1 MLISEAKNLLRMSG
15 YRLIKETVDVFED
28 VAEVL
33 ESYGYEK
40 DEVKDMLDTFAT
52 DVEDGYEKGMTASE
66 IADMVSGLQK
76 DIDESYIYE
85 GKSKGKSDK
94 LAHREKAAYKNKKK
108 SYEEEDDS
116 DDDDDDLDEAFLEEG
131 KSKPKG
137 DKFAHKEK
145 VAGRKPK
152 GGCCGKKGCKD
163 CEDDDLDE
171 SIAPD
176 NGWAE
181 SHKKYGSISDFYEVL
196 VDRGYSLEGAKD
208 WVDRNMGKIVML
220 KRKGYT
226 IEDIVFELDGPLAE
240 SIEDVPGLT
249 REPRGQVGTD
259 DWSDFKD
266 DFRAKTLLLKKA
278 LTPKFVS
285 ELIKR
290 TNFEVDEKDIKSYAF
305 DVIENANLDAQNPV
319 DALQRKL
326 RRHFTGI

>member
-76 DIDESYIYE
+76 NVDESYIYE

-137 DKFAHKEK
+137 DKFSHKEK

-152 GGCCGKKGCKD
+152 GYYGKKGSKD
-163 CEDDDLDE
+163 CDEDEDDDLD
-171 SIAPD
+171 
-176 NGWAE
+176 
-181 SHKKYGSISDFYEVL
+181 
-196 VDRGYSLEGAKD
+196 
-208 WVDRNMGKIVML
+208 
-220 KRKGYT
+220 
-226 IEDIVFELDGPLAE
+226 E

-249 REPRGQVGTD
+249 RELRGQVGTD

-266 DFRAKTLLLKKA
+266 EFRAKTLLLKKA

>member
-15 YRLIKETVDVFED
+15 YRLIKESVDIFEE

-52 DVEDGYEKGMTASE
+52 DVEDGYEKGMTADE
-66 IADMVSGLQK
+66 IADMVMDLQK

-85 GKSKGKSDK
+85 GKSKCKSDK
-94 LAHREKAAYKNKKK
+94 FAHREKVAYKNKKK
-108 SYEEEDDS
+108 YYEDEEE
-116 DDDDDDLDEAFLEEG
+116 DDDDDLDEAFLEEG

-137 DKFAHKEK
+137 DRFSHKEK

-152 GGCCGKKGCKD
+152 DCCGKKGCKD
-163 CEDDDLDE
+163 CDEEDDDLD
-171 SIAPD
+171 
-176 NGWAE
+176 
-181 SHKKYGSISDFYEVL
+181 
-196 VDRGYSLEGAKD
+196 
-208 WVDRNMGKIVML
+208 
-220 KRKGYT
+220 
-226 IEDIVFELDGPLAE
+226 E

-249 REPRGQVGTD
+249 RELRGQVGTD

-266 DFRAKTLLLKKA
+266 EFRAKTLLLKKA

-290 TNFEVDEKDIKSYAF
+290 TDFEIDEKEIKSYAL
-305 DVIENANLDAQNPV
+305 DVIENANLDAKNPV
-319 DALQRKL
+319 DALQRKI

>member
-1 MLISEAKNLLRMSG
+1 MSG

-40 DEVKDMLDTFAT
+40 DEVKDMLDTFST

-76 DIDESYIYE
+76 NVDESYIYE
-85 GKSKGKSDK
+85 GKSRGKSDK
-94 LAHREKAAYKNKKK
+94 FAHSERAAYKKKKK
-108 SYEEEDDS
+108 SYEECDDC
-116 DDDDDDLDEAFLEEG
+116 DDDDDLD
-131 KSKPKG
+131 
-137 DKFAHKEK
+137 
-145 VAGRKPK
+145 
-152 GGCCGKKGCKD
+152 
-163 CEDDDLDE
+163 
-171 SIAPD
+171 
-176 NGWAE
+176 
-181 SHKKYGSISDFYEVL
+181 
-196 VDRGYSLEGAKD
+196 
-208 WVDRNMGKIVML
+208 
-220 KRKGYT
+220 
-226 IEDIVFELDGPLAE
+226 E

-249 REPRGQVGTD
+249 REPRGQVGAD

-285 ELIKR
+285 ELIKK
-290 TNFEVDEKDIKSYAF
+290 TDFEIDEKEIKSYAF
-305 DVIENANLDAQNPV
+305 DVIENANLDAKNPV

>member
-15 YRLIKETVDVFED
+15 YRLIKESVNIFED

-52 DVEDGYEKGMTASE
+52 DIEDGYEKGMTVSE

-76 DIDESYIYE
+76 NVDESYIYE
-85 GKSKGKSDK
+85 GKSKCKSDK
-94 LAHREKAAYKNKKK
+94 FAHREKAAYKNKKK
-108 SYEEEDDS
+108 YYEEDE
-116 DDDDDDLDEAFLEEG
+116 DDDDDLDEAFLEEG

-137 DKFAHKEK
+137 DKFSHKEK

-152 GGCCGKKGCKD
+152 DCCGKKGCKD
-163 CEDDDLDE
+163 CDEDDDLD
-171 SIAPD
+171 
-176 NGWAE
+176 
-181 SHKKYGSISDFYEVL
+181 
-196 VDRGYSLEGAKD
+196 
-208 WVDRNMGKIVML
+208 
-220 KRKGYT
+220 
-226 IEDIVFELDGPLAE
+226 E

-249 REPRGQVGTD
+249 RELRGQVGTD

-266 DFRAKTLLLKKA
+266 EFRAKTLLLKKA

-290 TNFEVDEKDIKSYAF
+290 TNFEVDAKDIKSYAL
-305 DVIENANLDAQNPV
+305 DVIENANLDAKNPV
-319 DALQRKL
+319 DALQRKI

>member
-15 YRLIKETVDVFED
+15 YRLIKESVDIFEE

-52 DVEDGYEKGMTASE
+52 DVEDGYEKGMTADE
-66 IADMVSGLQK
+66 IADMVSDLQK
-76 DIDESYIYE
+76 NIDESYIYE
-85 GKSKGKSDK
+85 GKSKCKSDK
-94 LAHREKAAYKNKKK
+94 FAHREKVAYKNKKK
-108 SYEEEDDS
+108 YYEDEDE
-116 DDDDDDLDEAFLEEG
+116 DDDDDLDEAFLEEG

-152 GGCCGKKGCKD
+152 DCCGKKGCKD
-163 CEDDDLDE
+163 CDEDDDLD
-171 SIAPD
+171 
-176 NGWAE
+176 
-181 SHKKYGSISDFYEVL
+181 
-196 VDRGYSLEGAKD
+196 
-208 WVDRNMGKIVML
+208 
-220 KRKGYT
+220 
-226 IEDIVFELDGPLAE
+226 E

-249 REPRGQVGTD
+249 RELRGQVGTD

-266 DFRAKTLLLKKA
+266 EFRAKTLLLKKA

-290 TNFEVDEKDIKSYAF
+290 TDFEIDEKDIKSYAL
-305 DVIENANLDAQNPV
+305 DVIENANLDAKNQV
-319 DALQRKL
+319 DALQRKI

>member
-15 YRLIKETVDVFED
+15 YRLIKESVDIFGE

-33 ESYGYEK
+33 ESWGYEK

-52 DVEDGYEKGMTASE
+52 DVEDGYEKGMTADE

-85 GKSKGKSDK
+85 GKSKCKSDK
-94 LAHREKAAYKNKKK
+94 FAHREKVAYKNKKK
-108 SYEEEDDS
+108 YYEDEDE
-116 DDDDDDLDEAFLEEG
+116 DDDDDLDEAFLEEG
-131 KSKPKG
+131 KSKPNG

-152 GGCCGKKGCKD
+152 DCCGKKGCKD
-163 CEDDDLDE
+163 CDEEDDDLD
-171 SIAPD
+171 
-176 NGWAE
+176 
-181 SHKKYGSISDFYEVL
+181 
-196 VDRGYSLEGAKD
+196 
-208 WVDRNMGKIVML
+208 
-220 KRKGYT
+220 
-226 IEDIVFELDGPLAE
+226 E

-249 REPRGQVGTD
+249 RELRGQVGTD

-266 DFRAKTLLLKKA
+266 EFRAKTLLLKKA

-290 TNFEVDEKDIKSYAF
+290 TDFEIDEKDIKSYAL
-305 DVIENANLDAQNPV
+305 DVIENANLDAKNPV
-319 DALQRKL
+319 DALQRKI

>member
-15 YRLIKETVDVFED
+15 YRLIKESVDIFEE

-76 DIDESYIYE
+76 NVDESYIYE
-85 GKSKGKSDK
+85 GKSKCKSDK
-94 LAHREKAAYKNKKK
+94 FAHREKAAYKNKKK
-108 SYEEEDDS
+108 SYEEDDS

-152 GGCCGKKGCKD
+152 GGCCGKNGCKD

-171 SIAPD
+171 STNSFI
-176 NGWAE
+176 NE
-181 SHKKYGSISDFYEVL
+181 IKEVL
-196 VDRGYSLEGAKD
+196 IGRGYDEEGASSWIFVHK
-208 WVDRNMGKIVML
+208 NKIADL
-220 KRKGYT
+220 EEFGYSA
-226 IEDIVFELDGPLAE
+226 EDIVYKLDGSLDEA
-240 SIEDVPGLT
+240 IEDVPGLT

>member
-76 DIDESYIYE
+76 NVDESYIYE

-94 LAHREKAAYKNKKK
+94 FAHREKAAYKNKKK
-108 SYEEEDDS
+108 YYEEEDDE
-116 DDDDDDLDEAFLEEG
+116 DDDDLDEAFLEEG

-137 DKFAHKEK
+137 DKFSHKEK

-152 GGCCGKKGCKD
+152 GCYGKKGCKD
-163 CEDDDLDE
+163 CDEDEDDDLD
-171 SIAPD
+171 
-176 NGWAE
+176 
-181 SHKKYGSISDFYEVL
+181 
-196 VDRGYSLEGAKD
+196 
-208 WVDRNMGKIVML
+208 
-220 KRKGYT
+220 
-226 IEDIVFELDGPLAE
+226 E

-249 REPRGQVGTD
+249 RELRGQVGTD

-266 DFRAKTLLLKKA
+266 EFRAKTLLLKKA

-290 TNFEVDEKDIKSYAF
+290 TNFEVDAKDIKSYAL
-305 DVIENANLDAQNPV
+305 DVIENANLGAQNPV
-319 DALQRKL
+319 DALQRKI

>member
-15 YRLIKETVDVFED
+15 YRLIKESVDIFEE

-52 DVEDGYEKGMTASE
+52 DVEDGYEKGMTADE

-85 GKSKGKSDK
+85 GKSKCKSDK
-94 LAHREKAAYKNKKK
+94 FAHREKVAYKNKKK
-108 SYEEEDDS
+108 SYEDE
-116 DDDDDDLDEAFLEEG
+116 DDDDDLDEAFLEEG

-137 DKFAHKEK
+137 DRFSHKEK

-152 GGCCGKKGCKD
+152 DCCGKKGCKD
-163 CEDDDLDE
+163 CDEDDDLD
-171 SIAPD
+171 
-176 NGWAE
+176 
-181 SHKKYGSISDFYEVL
+181 
-196 VDRGYSLEGAKD
+196 
-208 WVDRNMGKIVML
+208 
-220 KRKGYT
+220 
-226 IEDIVFELDGPLAE
+226 E

-249 REPRGQVGTD
+249 RELRGQVGTD

-266 DFRAKTLLLKKA
+266 EFRAKTLLLKKA

-290 TNFEVDEKDIKSYAF
+290 TDFEIDEKEIKSYAL
-305 DVIENANLDAQNPV
+305 DVIENANLDAKNPV
-319 DALQRKL
+319 DALQRKI

>member
-15 YRLIKETVDVFED
+15 YRLIKESVDIFEE

-52 DVEDGYEKGMTASE
+52 DVEDGYEKGMTAVE
-66 IADMVSGLQK
+66 IADMVSDLQK
-76 DIDESYIYE
+76 NIDESYIYE
-85 GKSKGKSDK
+85 GKSKCKSDK
-94 LAHREKAAYKNKKK
+94 FAHREKAAYKNKKK
-108 SYEEEDDS
+108 YYEDEDE
-116 DDDDDDLDEAFLEEG
+116 DDDDDLDEAFLEEG

-137 DKFAHKEK
+137 DRFSHKEK

-152 GGCCGKKGCKD
+152 DCCGKKGCKD
-163 CEDDDLDE
+163 CDEEDDDLD
-171 SIAPD
+171 
-176 NGWAE
+176 
-181 SHKKYGSISDFYEVL
+181 
-196 VDRGYSLEGAKD
+196 
-208 WVDRNMGKIVML
+208 
-220 KRKGYT
+220 
-226 IEDIVFELDGPLAE
+226 E

-249 REPRGQVGTD
+249 RELRGQVGTD

-266 DFRAKTLLLKKA
+266 EFRAKTLLLKKA

-290 TNFEVDEKDIKSYAF
+290 TDFEIDEKEIKSYAL
-305 DVIENANLDAQNPV
+305 DVIENANLDAKNPV
-319 DALQRKL
+319 DALQRKI

>member
-15 YRLIKETVDVFED
+15 YRLIKESVDIFEE

-52 DVEDGYEKGMTASE
+52 DVEDGYEKGMTSDE
-66 IADMVSGLQK
+66 IADMVSDLQK
-76 DIDESYIYE
+76 NIDESYIYE
-85 GKSKGKSDK
+85 GKSKCKSDK
-94 LAHREKAAYKNKKK
+94 FAHREKVAYKNKKK
-108 SYEEEDDS
+108 YYEDEDEDD
-116 DDDDDDLDEAFLEEG
+116 DEDLDEAFLEEG

-137 DKFAHKEK
+137 DKFSHKEK

-152 GGCCGKKGCKD
+152 DCCGKNGCKD
-163 CEDDDLDE
+163 CDEDDDDLD
-171 SIAPD
+171 
-176 NGWAE
+176 
-181 SHKKYGSISDFYEVL
+181 
-196 VDRGYSLEGAKD
+196 
-208 WVDRNMGKIVML
+208 
-220 KRKGYT
+220 
-226 IEDIVFELDGPLAE
+226 E

-249 REPRGQVGTD
+249 RELRGQVGTD

-266 DFRAKTLLLKKA
+266 EFRAKTLLLKKA

-290 TNFEVDEKDIKSYAF
+290 TDFEIDEKDIKSYAL
-305 DVIENANLDAQNPV
+305 DVIENANLDAKNPV
-319 DALQRKL
+319 DALQRKI

>member
-76 DIDESYIYE
+76 NVDESYIYE

-108 SYEEEDDS
+108 SYEEEDDEG
-116 DDDDDDLDEAFLEEG
+116 DDDLDEAFLEEG

-152 GGCCGKKGCKD
+152 GCCGKGCKD
-163 CEDDDLDE
+163 EDDDLD
-171 SIAPD
+171 
-176 NGWAE
+176 
-181 SHKKYGSISDFYEVL
+181 
-196 VDRGYSLEGAKD
+196 
-208 WVDRNMGKIVML
+208 
-220 KRKGYT
+220 
-226 IEDIVFELDGPLAE
+226 E

-305 DVIENANLDAQNPV
+305 DVIENANLGAQNPV
-319 DALQRKL
+319 GALQRKIS
-326 RRHFTGI
+326 RHFTGV

>member
-76 DIDESYIYE
+76 NVDESYIYE

-108 SYEEEDDS
+108 SYEDE
-116 DDDDDDLDEAFLEEG
+116 DDDLDEAFLEEG

-152 GGCCGKKGCKD
+152 GCCGGKKGCKD
-163 CEDDDLDE
+163 CDDDDLDE
-171 SIAPD
+171 AFD
-176 NGWAE
+176 NPAL
-181 SHKKYGSISDFYEVL
+181 F
-196 VDRGYSLEGAKD
+196 
-208 WVDRNMGKIVML
+208 
-220 KRKGYT
+220 
-226 IEDIVFELDGPLAE
+226 
-240 SIEDVPGLT
+240 
-249 REPRGQVGTD
+249 REPRGQVGAD

-290 TNFEVDEKDIKSYAF
+290 TNFEIDEKDIKSYAF
-305 DVIENANLDAQNPV
+305 DVIENANLDSKNPV

>member
-171 SIAPD
+171 SI
-176 NGWAE
+176 
-181 SHKKYGSISDFYEVL
+181 
-196 VDRGYSLEGAKD
+196 
-208 WVDRNMGKIVML
+208 
-220 KRKGYT
+220 
-226 IEDIVFELDGPLAE
+226 
-240 SIEDVPGLT
+240 EDVPGLT

-290 TNFEVDEKDIKSYAF
+290 TNFEIDEKDIKSYAF

>member
-15 YRLIKETVDVFED
+15 YRLIKESVDIFEE

-52 DVEDGYEKGMTASE
+52 DVEDGYEKGMTADE
-66 IADMVSGLQK
+66 IADMVSDLQK
-76 DIDESYIYE
+76 NIDESYIYE
-85 GKSKGKSDK
+85 GKSKCKSDK
-94 LAHREKAAYKNKKK
+94 FAHREKVAYKNKKK
-108 SYEEEDDS
+108 YYEDEEEDD
-116 DDDDDDLDEAFLEEG
+116 DEDLDEAFLEEG

-137 DKFAHKEK
+137 DKFAHKEE

-152 GGCCGKKGCKD
+152 DCCGKKGCKD
-163 CEDDDLDE
+163 CDEDDDDLD
-171 SIAPD
+171 
-176 NGWAE
+176 
-181 SHKKYGSISDFYEVL
+181 
-196 VDRGYSLEGAKD
+196 
-208 WVDRNMGKIVML
+208 
-220 KRKGYT
+220 
-226 IEDIVFELDGPLAE
+226 E

-249 REPRGQVGTD
+249 RELRGQVGTD

-266 DFRAKTLLLKKA
+266 EFRAKTLLLKKA

-290 TNFEVDEKDIKSYAF
+290 TDFEIDEKDIKSYAL
-305 DVIENANLDAQNPV
+305 DVIENANLDAKNPV
-319 DALQRKL
+319 DALQRKI

>member
-15 YRLIKETVDVFED
+15 YRLIKESVDIFEE

-52 DVEDGYEKGMTASE
+52 DVEDGYEKGMTADE

-85 GKSKGKSDK
+85 GKSKCKSDK
-94 LAHREKAAYKNKKK
+94 FAHREKVAYKNKKK
-108 SYEEEDDS
+108 YYEDEDE
-116 DDDDDDLDEAFLEEG
+116 DDDDDLDEAFLEEG

-137 DKFAHKEK
+137 DKFSHKEK

-152 GGCCGKKGCKD
+152 DCCGKKGCKD
-163 CEDDDLDE
+163 CDEDDDDLD
-171 SIAPD
+171 
-176 NGWAE
+176 
-181 SHKKYGSISDFYEVL
+181 
-196 VDRGYSLEGAKD
+196 
-208 WVDRNMGKIVML
+208 
-220 KRKGYT
+220 
-226 IEDIVFELDGPLAE
+226 E

-249 REPRGQVGTD
+249 RELRGQVGTD

-266 DFRAKTLLLKKA
+266 EFRAKTLLLKKA

-290 TNFEVDEKDIKSYAF
+290 TDFEIDEKEIKSYAL
-305 DVIENANLDAQNPV
+305 DVIENANLDAKNPV
-319 DALQRKL
+319 DALQRKI

>member
-15 YRLIKETVDVFED
+15 YRLIKESVDIFEE

-52 DVEDGYEKGMTASE
+52 DVEDGYEKGMTADE
-66 IADMVSGLQK
+66 IADMVSDLQK
-76 DIDESYIYE
+76 NIDESYIYE
-85 GKSKGKSDK
+85 GKSKCKSDK
-94 LAHREKAAYKNKKK
+94 FAHREKVAYKNKKK
-108 SYEEEDDS
+108 YYEDEEEDD
-116 DDDDDDLDEAFLEEG
+116 DEDLDEAFLEEG

-137 DKFAHKEK
+137 DKFSHKEK

-152 GGCCGKKGCKD
+152 DCCGKKGCKD
-163 CEDDDLDE
+163 CDEDDDDLD
-171 SIAPD
+171 
-176 NGWAE
+176 
-181 SHKKYGSISDFYEVL
+181 
-196 VDRGYSLEGAKD
+196 
-208 WVDRNMGKIVML
+208 
-220 KRKGYT
+220 
-226 IEDIVFELDGPLAE
+226 E

-249 REPRGQVGTD
+249 RELRGQVGTD

-266 DFRAKTLLLKKA
+266 EFRAKTLLLKKA

-290 TNFEVDEKDIKSYAF
+290 TDFEIDEKDIKSYAL
-305 DVIENANLDAQNPV
+305 DVIENANLDAKNPV
-319 DALQRKL
+319 NALQRKI